1 MKNRDGVNPKRT
13 RRATRVCSGHRP
25 PQKVDPGRLKEPTRC
40 VWFSFPKEQKKMT
53 LAAVPNPD
61 FVLSLTIL
69 PALVSL
75 EWESHKDSSPPMFRR
90 LPAGSQE
97 GRSSHLAALV

>member
-1 MKNRDGVNPKRT
+1 MSKVNIQPIAGTNNRVVVQAAPAEEKT
-13 RRATRVCSGHRP
+13 LSGIIIP
-25 PQKVDPGRLKEPTRC
+25 DSAKEKPQQGKDAPRKH
-40 VWFSFPKEQKKMT
+40 S
-53 LAAVPNPD
+53 AAGTDSGIFLP
-61 FVLSLTIL
+61 LTIL

-75 EWESHKDSSPPMFRR
+75 ESESHKNSSPPMFRR